1 MIENITYIRNIKNI
15 YNLKKELF
23 GKFLEQ
29 KNNFQ
34 KYNFI
39 QIQNKKF
46 K

>member
-23 GKFLEQ
+23 GKFLQ
-29 KNNFQ
+29 NNFQ